1 MSPTV
6 KDSLQGLIYDRIQK
20 MGKFINAF
28 ASFLGERVD
37 ILIMPRKGASTKFK
51 LHRLTILVILLAWLC
66 VTAGGILFFIRGY
79 DYNVIKADNHLMHL
93 KLQLI
98 ADELE
103 RGRKYIELTHTTDTQ
118 MRQMLGMPNSKFSLS
133 SSDWEK
139 KKTQQDERAQKLFSG
154 NLKDLETDEF
164 EQYVDDI
171 EDSSKTRLASFQEIA
186 WYFANQ
192 KEGLHSTPSIRPSN
206 APISSGYGYRLDPM
220 GHRTSKKHNG
230 VDFAGKPDS
239 PIFVTADGVVR
250 HAGWVPSFG
259 QAILVDHGFGYSTLY
274 AHTTGAQ
281 VKPGDTV
288 KRGDKIA
295 TMGSSGR
302 STGTHLHYEV
312 WKDGQ
317 PVNPRNYFK

>member
-1 MSPTV
+1 
-6 KDSLQGLIYDRIQK
+6 
-20 MGKFINAF
+20 MGNFINAL
-28 ASFLGERVD
+28 ASFFGERID

-51 LHRLTILVILLAWLC
+51 LRRLTIWAIVAAWLLIT
-66 VTAGGILFFIRGY
+66 VGGVLFFVRGY
-79 DYNVIKADNHLMHL
+79 DYNVIKADNNLMRI
-93 KLQLI
+93 KMKLI

-103 RGRKYIELTHTTDTQ
+103 RGRKYITLTHDTDIQ
-118 MRQMLGMPNSKFSLS
+118 MRQMLGMPGGKFINLPKN
-133 SSDWEK
+133 WEEAK
-139 KKTQQDERAQKLFSG
+139 AQQDDRAKQLFSTD
-154 NLKDLETDEF
+154 LKDMDPEEF
-164 EQYVDDI
+164 EQYIDEL
-171 EDSSKTRLASFQEIA
+171 EDNSKTRLASFQEIA
-186 WYFANQ
+186 WYFANK
-192 KEGLHSTPSIRPSN
+192 KEGLNSTPSIRPSN
-206 APISSGYGYRLDPM
+206 ARISSGFGYRLDPM
-220 GHRTSKKHNG
+220 GRRTSKRHNG

-274 AHTTGAQ
+274 AHTAGAQ
-281 VKPGDTV
+281 VKAGDVV

>member
-1 MSPTV
+1 
-6 KDSLQGLIYDRIQK
+6 
-20 MGKFINAF
+20 MGKFINAL
-28 ASFLGERVD
+28 AGFLGERID
-37 ILIMPRKGASTKFK
+37 ILIMPRKGSSTKFK
-51 LHRLTILVILLAWLC
+51 LRRVTLAIIGLAWLL
-66 VTAGGILFFIRGY
+66 VTGGGLLFFVRGY
-79 DYNVIKADNHLMHL
+79 DYNMLKADNNLMRI
-93 KLQLI
+93 KMKLI

-118 MRQMLGMPNSKFSLS
+118 MRQMLDMPGSKFTNLPK
-133 SSDWEK
+133 DWEETK
-139 KKTQQDERAQKLFSG
+139 AQQDDRAQKLFSTD
-154 NLKDLETDEF
+154 LKDMEIDEF
-164 EQYVDDI
+164 EQYIDEL
-171 EDSSKTRLASFQEIA
+171 EDSSKTRLASYQEIA
-186 WYFANQ
+186 WYFANK

-206 APISSGYGYRLDPM
+206 APISSGYGYRLDPL
-220 GHRTSKKHNG
+220 GRRTSKKHNG

-274 AHTTGAQ
+274 AHTTGSQ
-281 VKPGDTV
+281 LKPGDTV

-312 WKDGQ
+312 WKDGK